1 MIAVGLPLPITTD
14 LPVGGC
20 IKGGF
25 MKITKKY
32 LQLFLF
38 LIFTMS
44 IFPALKTLADTKAV
58 TTYDLNLR
66 AEAAWD
72 GEQIGVIPNGELVS
86 LLDKG
91 EVWSEIDYDGTI
103 GYVPSQYISKWG
115 VVKSE
120 RYATSTDEV
129 SLRKAA
135 DSDSAV
141 LAVIDEGTTLKV
153 KAVNGDYL
161 KLEADGIVG
170 YSSAKYWDETN
181 AKAAVI
187 APTAKPLTVTIVTAI
202 PAYGTASDAN
212 DGVDPTATYQPGDY
226 YIYKTSDYTDVVNIS
241 TKANKPGGWVNLADN
256 LKPEEPPVEPPA
268 AEVKPYPVLVEVPS
282 YGTALDAEKRTNPTG
297 WKAVGDY
304 YIYKTDPNG
313 MKNISMAQTTPGAWI
328 NPEDNDIKN
337 LLKVSDVVIS
347 STAGVNL
354 RVKPDNTSDIVTTVD
369 EGATANVVIPAV
381 KGWLKLE
388 VTLENGDKVQ
398 GYSWSEY
405 WDDAAVADMPN
416 IFATPDYGNLS
427 LTKVGELRTNKK
439 VPLRIEPKKG
449 SKSLVAEMPSGT
461 ILENLKAD
469 NDLWYQVQYN
479 DLTGW
484 ILKTEADVIVL
495 YNRTH
500 NPENLIGGNKL
511 VVYLDPGHRA
521 VGTGA
526 VANGLDEVTI
536 NWNISELAKD
546 ILESRGYT
554 VYLSKLEMEDTFDL
568 YPRITEANQLGADIY
583 VSIHCNA
590 SASSASGTITFYSSE
605 KLYPSTTNWLDSS
618 ILLSQYL
625 AETIGPIMGTS
636 KVIDDVPGTG
646 GSYAIN
652 RLTDMPSSLLELGF
666 LTSKTDSLI
675 LGNQENWDDLAEA
688 IADGIDQYFGM
699 VR

>member
-1 MIAVGLPLPITTD
+1 
-14 LPVGGC
+14 
-20 IKGGF
+20 
-25 MKITKKY
+25 MKITKKF
-32 LQLFLF
+32 LQLFLV

-141 LAVIDEGTTLKV
+141 LAVIDEGTKLKV

-170 YSSAKYWDETN
+170 YSSAKYWDATN

-282 YGTALDAEKRTNPTG
+282 YGTAVDALNREERTG
-297 WKAVGDY
+297 YKAVGDY
-304 YIYKTDPNG
+304 YIYKKDLNG
-313 MKNISMAQTTPGAWI
+313 MINISMAQTTPGAWI
-328 NPEDNDIKN
+328 NPDDNVASKSQTASEWVITAIAD
-337 LLKVSDVVIS
+337 DVY
-347 STAGVNL
+347 L
-354 RVKPDNTSDIVTTVD
+354 RAKPYMDELDTTTVD
-369 EGATANVVIPAV
+369 EGATAQLVLPAV
-381 KGWLKLE
+381 NGWLKLE
-388 VTLENGDKVQ
+388 YNDIQ
-398 GYSWSEY
+398 YYSWAEY
-405 WDDAAVADMPN
+405 WNVPEDANVANP
-416 IFATPDYGNLS
+416 FATPGYESLS
-427 LTKVGELRTNKK
+427 LTMVGELRTNKR
-439 VPLRIEPKKG
+439 VPLRETTTPG
-449 SKSLVAEMPSGT
+449 SKNLVAEMPSGS
-461 ILENLKAD
+461 ILD
-469 NDLWYQVQYN
+469 NISDEIEGLGSLWYYVKYTDPQKTQWQGY
-479 DLTGW
+479 
-484 ILKTEADVIVL
+484 ILKTEADVIKTYSGET
-495 YNRTH
+495 YNKIPRPEVPA
-500 NPENLIGGNKL
+500 NPTSGNKL

-526 VANGLDEVTI
+526 VVKGKTPLDEVTI
-536 NWNISELAKD
+536 NWNISERAKD
-546 ILESRGYT
+546 ILEDRGYT
-554 VYLSKLEMEDTFDL
+554 VYLSKLGLEDPFDL

-590 SASSASGTITFYSSE
+590 AASAASGTITFYSSE

-625 AETIGPIMGTS
+625 AETIGPFMNDKY
-636 KVIDDVPGTG
+636 KVVDDVPYTG

-666 LTSKTDSLI
+666 LTSKTDSKNLDDA
-675 LGNQENWDDLAEA
+675 GNWNDLATA
-688 IADGIDQYFGM
+688 IADGIDQYFGI